1 MKKIIYIASIFF
13 ASIFSGCDDFLTVE
27 SPDFSTDKYWRNKD
41 DVEAGL
47 SAVYG
52 QLENRTDAY
61 ALGEIRAVVETFRG
75 DDITT
80 GQDVN
85 NYPEWGQMY
94 NFTYTNENSR
104 IKSYW
109 MNNYNGINY
118 ANNVIF
124 GIDKVQAGNN
134 PMNQEDYSHT
144 MGEAV
149 FLRAYYHFKL
159 IMNWKEIIIRDE
171 YLTSEAQTHKA
182 LSSRIDCWDFVCSEL
197 SRAGSML
204 PETRPSQEA
213 GRVTKGAAYAYL
225 GWADLTRAYEEP
237 EQKEFFLSE
246 AMKALNNVSGYELVD
261 NYESLFNGTNKNSSE
276 AIFEL
281 QFTNTTADGTYHKH
295 VLHYWLA
302 APSMGGW
309 DEIRISPMMYNEYL
323 KEGRIAENN
332 MYDARAY
339 GSMIFDDP
347 YYTENPNIYGMKYD
361 EVFEGN
367 PEVSNCF
374 KKYLPAS
381 LEEFNQSAVATNIP
395 LMRYANVMLMKA
407 EIYNEQNLQDEAIPL
422 INKIRKIHGRLP
434 EMTGKSYEDVKAQIE
449 HERLVEFA
457 LENVRFYDLR
467 RWGKLKEAMQAA
479 GRTNFNVTEDE
490 FLPIPLME
498 IQSNNEIN

>member
-1 MKKIIYIASIFF
+1 MKKIIYIATILF
-13 ASIFSGCDDFLTVE
+13 ASKYSGCDDFLTEE
-27 SPDFSTDKYWRNKD
+27 SPDLSTDKYWRNKD

-61 ALGEIRAVVETFRG
+61 ALVESRAVVETFRG

-124 GIDKVQAGNN
+124 GIDKVQAGNY
-134 PMNQEDYSHT
+134 PMNQ
-144 MGEAV
+144 
-149 FLRAYYHFKL
+149 
-159 IMNWKEIIIRDE
+159 
-171 YLTSEAQTHKA
+171 
-182 LSSRIDCWDFVCSEL
+182 VCSEL
-197 SRAGSML
+197 TRAGSMF
-204 PETRPSQEA
+204 PEPRPSQDL
-213 GRVTKGAAYAYL
+213 GRVTKVAAYAYL
-225 GWADLTRAYEEP
+225 GWAYLTRAYEEP

-323 KEGRIAENN
+323 REGRIAENN